1 MASKGVPFFIFKQVV
16 AFFGQSVDILMFN
29 FMLINN
35 IKQEND
41 RGHHKVY
48 FTICKKV

>member
-16 AFFGQSVDILMFN
+16 ALN
-29 FMLINN
+29 FMLIYN

-48 FTICKKV
+48 FTKCKKV